1 MREVYNKQK
10 LSKLKPNKY
19 KRLLGVDYA
28 TVCKMETTVSQA
40 YEEKHKKGGRPSN
53 FTMHE
58 MVILFLLYIKNYNAM
73 EDYAFEFKVSKSTIC
88 DIIHFVLVALLNDKN
103 FTLFGSECT
112 KFDESED
119 RLIDVTEVRVNSK
132 IKVTI

>member
-1 MREVYNKQK
+1 MREVYNKQE

-28 TVCKMETTVSQA
+28 TVRKMETTVSQA

-58 MVILFLLYIKNYNAM
+58 MVILFLLYIKNY
-73 EDYAFEFKVSKSTIC
+73 C
-88 DIIHFVLVALLNDKN
+88 II
-103 FTLFGSECT
+103 E
-112 KFDESED
+112 
-119 RLIDVTEVRVNSK
+119 
-132 IKVTI
+132 